1 MNTDPTDPAQLALVQ
16 EELTDLLP
24 ATIVRAET
32 ALSRYPIH
40 NLTKTE
46 KIAIHIRQKGE
57 IGETEIY
64 WTVSPSREYGEPRQ
78 LAYKLDTLVINRRID
93 EAGRPIPKLIS
104 MGSLRDI
111 CKELELTPS
120 GDNFSGIRTA
130 LLQNA
135 SAFITAKLMY
145 RGADRLT
152 RKFEAAFSRYS
163 VVFTGEELPDG
174 TKADSVY
181 IFLNEHY
188 WKLLNKAQFRPLDYD
203 YQKNLKPAAHR
214 FYELLSFAIFGA
226 LSKKRGEARLVYSD
240 YCMRAPQERY
250 FDRAQV
256 QKQMYKIHRPH
267 LESQYLAEIRYQKC
281 VDTEG
286 NADWEIYY
294 TPGARAKAQYALFSG
309 RQALETQ
316 ALPDPQPA
324 PGPAQ
329 VTHPPEHSPEMAA
342 LLARG
347 VSELQAHKLLASTPK
362 KQPVLQQLEWGDYLI
377 RQSPRGA
384 FRNPPGFY
392 VHLIRENVS
401 PPESFQNGRRTD
413 AQAQAHQEQERNYW
427 KQREL
432 ELAYEEYKRAEVKR
446 YIAENLPQ
454 RFSQAVERK
463 KKELARTYKNVLPQF
478 LEEIAAQ
485 TVRGELAR
493 EIEVQ
498 TFEEFCRQYQAQKEE
513 HDRRC
518 V

>member
-1 MNTDPTDPAQLALVQ
+1 MKTELSDPAQLALAQ

-24 ATIVRAET
+24 ATIIRAET

-93 EAGRPIPKLIS
+93 EAGRPIPKLIR

-145 RGADRLT
+145 RGADRLS

-174 TKADSVY
+174 TKADAVY

-188 WKLLNKAQFRPLDYD
+188 WKLLNKVQFRPLDYE

-240 YCMRAPQERY
+240 YCLRAPQERY

-267 LESQYLAEIRYQKC
+267 LESQYLAEIRYEKC

-294 TPGARAKAQYALFSG
+294 TPGARAKAQYGLFSG
-309 RQALETQ
+309 RQGL
-316 ALPDPQPA
+316 DPQAQPMPEPA
-324 PGPAQ
+324 GLPTAASGP
-329 VTHPPEHSPEMAA
+329 TPEMAG

-347 VSELQAHKLLASTPK
+347 VSEPQARKLLAATPK
-362 KQPVLQQLEWGDYLI
+362 DQPVLDQLEWGDYLI
-377 RQSPRGA
+377 GQSQRGS

-392 VHLIRENVS
+392 IHLIRENVT
-401 PPESFQNGRRTD
+401 PPESFQKAR
-413 AQAQAHQEQERNYW
+413 QASARQGEERERNYW
-427 KQREL
+427 KQREM
-432 ELAYEEYKRAEVKR
+432 ELAYEEHKRAEADR
-446 YIAENLPQ
+446 YIAEKLADQ
-454 RFSQAVERK
+454 FGAAVEKK
-463 KKELARTYKNVLPQF
+463 KKELAKSYKNVLPQF

-485 TVRGELAR
+485 TVRGEIAR
-493 EIEVQ
+493 EMPVVS
-498 TFEEFCRQYQAQKEE
+498 FEEFCRR
-513 HDRRC
+513 H
-518 V
+518 

>member
-1 MNTDPTDPAQLALVQ
+1 VLLEAHLSTELSDPTQLTLVQ

-24 ATIVRAET
+24 ATIIRAET

-93 EAGRPIPKLIS
+93 EAGRPIPKLIR

-145 RGADRLT
+145 RGADRLS

-174 TKADSVY
+174 TKADAVY

-188 WKLLNKAQFRPLDYD
+188 WKLLNKAQFRPLDYA

-267 LESQYLAEIRYQKC
+267 LESLYLADIRYEKST
-281 VDTEG
+281 DLEG
-286 NADWEIYY
+286 NPDWEIYY
-294 TPGARAKAQYALFSG
+294 TPGARARAQYALFSG
-309 RQALETQ
+309 RQGLESQVLQSSEPTPYT
-316 ALPDPQPA
+316 APA
-324 PGPAQ
+324 SYSAAR
-329 VTHPPEHSPEMAA
+329 SPEIAA

-347 VSELQAHKLLASTPK
+347 VGETQARKLIMAAQK
-362 KQPVLQQLEWGDYLI
+362 NQPILEQLEWGDYLI
-377 RQSPRGA
+377 RQSARGA

-392 VHLIRENVS
+392 IHLVRENVI
-401 PPESFQNGRRTD
+401 PPEQFRNGHHRNTQNN
-413 AQAQAHQEQERNYW
+413 QEEERNYW

-432 ELAYEEYKRAEVKR
+432 ELAYEEYKRAEAVR
-446 YIAENLPQ
+446 YIAENLPEE
-454 RFSQAVERK
+454 FAKAVEQK
-463 KKELARTYKNVLPQF
+463 KKELARSYRNVLPQF
-478 LEEIAAQ
+478 LEDIAAQ
-485 TVRGELAR
+485 TVRGEVAR
-493 EIEVQ
+493 EIKVQ
-498 TFEEFCRQYQAQKEE
+498 SFDEFCRRQQA
-513 HDRRC
+513 
-518 V
+518 

>member
-1 MNTDPTDPAQLALVQ
+1 VLLEIRLKTSLSDPTQLALVQ

-24 ATIVRAET
+24 ATIIRAET

-64 WTVSPSREYGEPRQ
+64 WNVSPSREYGEPRQ

-93 EAGRPIPKLIS
+93 EAGRPIPKLIRL
-104 MGSLRDI
+104 GSLRDI
-111 CKELELTPS
+111 CKELGLTPG

-145 RGADRLT
+145 RGVDRLG

-174 TKADSVY
+174 TRADAVY

-188 WKLLNKAQFRPLDYD
+188 WKLLNKAQFRPLDYE

-226 LSKKRGEARLVYSD
+226 LNKKRGEARLVYSD
-240 YCMRAPQERY
+240 YCLRAPQERY

-267 LESQYLAEIRYQKC
+267 LESQYLANIRYEKC
-281 VDTEG
+281 VDLEG
-286 NADWEIYY
+286 NPDWEIFY
-294 TPGARAKAQYALFSG
+294 TPGARARAQYALFSG
-309 RQALETQ
+309 RQAQEAQL
-316 ALPDPQPA
+316 LPEPEQTLKLVQKDPL
-324 PGPAQ
+324 
-329 VTHPPEHSPEMAA
+329 PEHSPEMKA

-347 VSELQAHKLLASTPK
+347 VSELQARKLLAVTPK
-362 KQPVLQQLEWGDYLI
+362 EQPLLEQLEWGDYLI
-377 RQSPRGA
+377 QQSQRGA

-392 VHLIRENVS
+392 IHLIRENVV
-401 PPESFQNGRRTD
+401 PPDSFRNRRSNPKARD
-413 AQAQAHQEQERNYW
+413 DRERNYW

-432 ELAYEEYKRAEVKR
+432 ELAYEEYKRAEANR
-446 YIAENLPQ
+446 YIAENLAEEFPA
-454 RFSQAVERK
+454 AVEKK
-463 KKELARTYKNVLPQF
+463 KKELARTYRNVLPQF
-478 LEEIAAQ
+478 LDDIAAQ
-485 TVRGELAR
+485 MVRGEVSRGIDVLSFA
-493 EIEVQ
+493 
-498 TFEEFCRQYQAQKEE
+498 EFCQR
-513 HDRRC
+513 HPG
-518 V
+518 

>member
-1 MNTDPTDPAQLALVQ
+1 MLLETCLKTDPLDPKQLALVQ

-24 ATIVRAET
+24 ATIIRAET

-78 LAYKLDTLVINRRID
+78 LAYKLDTLLINRRID
-93 EAGRPIPKLIS
+93 EAGRPIPKLIR

-145 RGADRLT
+145 RGADRLS

-174 TKADSVY
+174 TKADAVY

-226 LSKKRGEARLVYSD
+226 LSKQRGEARLVYSD
-240 YCMRAPQERY
+240 YCLRAPQERY

-267 LESQYLAEIRYQKC
+267 LDSKYLADIRYVKSL
-281 VDTEG
+281 DADG

-294 TPGARAKAQYALFSG
+294 TPGARARAQYALFSG
-309 RQALETQ
+309 RQALDTPSPAQ
-316 ALPDPQPA
+316 AEPA
-324 PGPAQ
+324 PPAAQ
-329 VTHPPEHSPEMAA
+329 VVGAPGRGAEIAA

-347 VSELQAHKLLASTPK
+347 ISESQARKLLAAIPK
-362 KQPVLQQLEWGDYLI
+362 EQPVLEQLEWGDRLI
-377 RQSPRGA
+377 QQSQRGA

-392 VHLIRENVS
+392 IHLIRENVM
-401 PPESFQNGRRTD
+401 PPESPHNGSLEP
-413 AQAQAHQEQERNYW
+413 AQAHEEQERNYW
-427 KQREL
+427 KQRDL
-432 ELAYEEYKRAEVKR
+432 ELAYEEFKRAESKR
-446 YIAENLPQ
+446 YIAEH
-454 RFSQAVERK
+454 RSQDFPAAVEHKRR
-463 KKELARTYKNVLPQF
+463 ELAKTYRNVLPEF
-478 LEEIAAQ
+478 LDEMATQ
-485 TVRGELAR
+485 MVRGEMAR
-493 EIEVQ
+493 QMEVMSFQ
-498 TFEEFCRQYQAQKEE
+498 EFCRRQQGT
-513 HDRRC
+513 D
-518 V
+518 